1 MMTLPAASPHR
12 LVYEL
17 HAHTYR
23 SHDSLLTPRRLLEIC
38 RRKGIDRVAV
48 TDHNTIRGALEAYDL
63 DPVKVIVGE
72 EIMTAEGEILA
83 YFVKE
88 EIPQGLTPETTIEKL
103 RSQGAF
109 ISVSH
114 PFDATRRGSWQEA
127 RLRRILLLLD
137 ALEVFNART
146 WSQAPNR
153 KAMELASEAG
163 LCGTA
168 GSDAHAPVE
177 LGRTVMV
184 MPDFADAA
192 GMRRALADSEIRR
205 RASSPLVHLLSRY
218 ASIRKKLGWRPRER

>member
-1 MMTLPAASPHR
+1 MMTLPAASPRR

-17 HAHTYR
+17 HAHTYC
-23 SHDSLLTPRRLLEIC
+23 SHDSLLTPKRLLEVC

-48 TDHNTIRGALEAYDL
+48 TDHNSIRGALEAQAL
-63 DPVKVIVGE
+63 DPARVIVGE

-88 EIPQGLTPETTIEKL
+88 EIPPGITPESTIENL

-114 PFDATRRGSWQEA
+114 PFDGTRPGSWQEA
-127 RLRRILLLLD
+127 RLRRILPLLD

-153 KAMELASEAG
+153 RAMELASEAG
-163 LCGTA
+163 LLGTA

-177 LGRTVMV
+177 LGQTVMV

-192 GMRRALADSEIRR
+192 GMRRALANSEIRA
-205 RASSPLVHLLSRY
+205 RASTPLVHLLSRY
-218 ASIRKKLGWRPRER
+218 ASVCKKLGWQARER